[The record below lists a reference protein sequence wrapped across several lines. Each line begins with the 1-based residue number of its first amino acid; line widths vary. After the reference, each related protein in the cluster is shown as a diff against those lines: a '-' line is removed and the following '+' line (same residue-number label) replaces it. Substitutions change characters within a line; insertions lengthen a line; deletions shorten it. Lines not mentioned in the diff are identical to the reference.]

1 MTSRYKV
8 GVRSRVLRAVL
19 TRDLLEINRP
29 GEAQGHVLPSSEEG
43 NPGLHEGKKWEQTE
57 SLIALLI
64 GYKRKPQG
72 GTLAATISEQRRSPH
87 ADRHVLRTGHRL
99 SDFHLHLAA
108 QEAMCSLAAVPQ
120 KGLAHHCAVSPAHH
134 WAAWEETGAPKLGG
148 GVVGREW
155 RRWGT
160 QRQSRKSQRI
170 FGNHLFMSSSHSYNG
185 ASLDPTPLGDGDT
198 CPHLLSSS
206 SKNIPVLRFSTVSIE
221 SQNNGEQ
228 IGQD

>member
-1 MTSRYKV
+1 M
-8 GVRSRVLRAVL
+8 RSRVLRAVL

-148 GVVGREW
+148 VWLGGSGADGGHRGNPESHRGFLVIISLCHHLTPITELPWILRLWVM
-155 RRWGT
+155 GT
-160 QRQSRKSQRI
+160 HAHIYSLVPQKTFLSCASVLCLLKARI
-170 FGNHLFMSSSHSYNG
+170 MVN
-185 ASLDPTPLGDGDT
+185 
-198 CPHLLSSS
+198 
-206 SKNIPVLRFSTVSIE
+206 R
-221 SQNNGEQ
+221 
-228 IGQD
+228 